1 MAALIQWFDHRRRL
15 DPFRQLSL
23 RQIQG
28 DSSRRGVETRS
39 VIVLFLLSAGFAT
52 VGVGLGLL
60 AVLRP
65 TALVGEGTDSSG
77 ERFYV
82 RFRSK

>member
-15 DPFRQLSL
+15 DPFSQLSP

-39 VIVLFLLSAGFAT
+39 VIVLFLLT
-52 VGVGLGLL
+52 
-60 AVLRP
+60 
-65 TALVGEGTDSSG
+65 
-77 ERFYV
+77 
-82 RFRSK
+82 K